1 MYSVEKRFSR
11 YAQELY
17 ISSAVTESCGSQ
29 LEWLRRHWFKSY
41 ATDKEVLFSR
51 NQIIYVEVCIYAGER
66 KKSDSSPWIPDV
78 CDTMTRKELSFHSY
92 SVKMVYAPRL
102 KGRLLVYCFVWTL
115 AYARSKTKW
124 QLKTHKWAHIFC
136 YKYRLTVVYCR
147 VSAAES
153 TILTRHSKFKR
164 A

>member
-1 MYSVEKRFSR
+1 MHRNCTLVQQWQNHVGVSLSGSGGIDSNRMQQIKRFS
-11 YAQELY
+11 
-17 ISSAVTESCGSQ
+17 
-29 LEWLRRHWFKSY
+29 W
-41 ATDKEVLFSR
+41 